1 MRFRPEIQEMLEAEI
16 ASRYYLQKGYIE
28 SSFDDDPDIL
38 MAKRVLTDSQ
48 QYASYLKVK

>member
-1 MRFRPEIQEMLEAEI
+1 MLEAEI

-38 MAKRVLTDSQ
+38 MAKQVLNDP
-48 QYASYLKVK
+48 AKFKSYLKMN